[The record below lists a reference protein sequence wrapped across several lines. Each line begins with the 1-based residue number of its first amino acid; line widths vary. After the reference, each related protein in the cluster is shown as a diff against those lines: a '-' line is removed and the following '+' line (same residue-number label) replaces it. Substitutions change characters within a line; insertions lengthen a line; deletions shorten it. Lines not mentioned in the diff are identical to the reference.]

1 MKVKSL
7 ALAILVGLAGTAGIQ
22 TAQSTTEVDRLLEEA
37 TDATPQGAEA
47 AYQVGTLLLAGNG
60 VPKDVERGLL
70 YLERAANLNHVFANT
85 ALAQYYDEHQEN
97 PSARAKMLRFYQTA
111 ARLGDTNAQGRLGR
125 LLLDAVAGGRIDAS
139 QVEQTRQ
146 LARTYLEWAAKHGN
160 RYAQWELGQAL
171 RSGHGLD
178 QDRLEARRW
187 LSTAAEQGHSTAAYV
202 VAIDY
207 ADANNPDASDQMA
220 LRWMMKAA
228 ELGHSPAMLALA
240 QMFETGR
247 NVPQDLA
254 QAMTWVERARN
265 AGAPGAD
272 DAYSRINSARLERL
286 AHVEADAAT
295 IAQER
300 EEQDRRALIASAATE
315 IVRETAASTENGN
328 ATVVTSTTAAIRVP
342 TTLPAAAGGLTLDQ
356 PLPIDEKGAL
366 AYITDLRSRIDAL
379 AHENAD
385 LRTQVASLT
394 AERDEALA
402 RVAELDQRFIALRAE
417 MEALR
422 GGVAPA
428 QQVAQIVEAP
438 RPAAESAR
446 LLQRGNEA
454 FAARDFAAASAAY
467 TKAAELGDAE
477 AINNLATLHM
487 RGAGVAVDIDKAI
500 TMYERAARLG
510 FAPAAQ
516 NLVFI
521 YTRGEGVP
529 INPRMAAQ
537 WQRRADELASVV
549 SQSVAM
555 RG

>member
-1 MKVKSL
+1 MKAKSL
-7 ALAILVGLAGTAGIQ
+7 ALAILVGLAGTAGIR
-22 TAQSTTEVDRLLEEA
+22 TAQSTTEIDRLMEEA

-47 AYQVGTLLLAGNG
+47 AYQVGTLLLAGKG

-85 ALAQYYDEHQEN
+85 SLAQYYDEHQEN
-97 PSARAKMLRFYQTA
+97 PSARAKMLRHYQTA

-125 LLLDAVAGGRIDAS
+125 LLLDAVAGERIEAG

-207 ADANNPDASDQMA
+207 ADPNNPDASDEMA

-286 AHVEADAAT
+286 AQVEADAAT

-300 EEQDRRALIASAATE
+300 EEQDRRALVASAASE
-315 IVRETAASTENGN
+315 IVRETAAAPGAE
-328 ATVVTSTTAAIRVP
+328 TTAAVTSASVRIP
-342 TTLPAAAGGLTLDQ
+342 ATLPAAAGGLTLDQ

-366 AYITDLRSRIDAL
+366 AYITELRTRIDSL
-379 AHENAD
+379 AQENAD
-385 LRTQVASLT
+385 LRTQIATLT
-394 AERDEALA
+394 TERDQALA
-402 RVAELDQRFIALRAE
+402 RVAELDQKFIALRAE

-446 LLQRGNEA
+446 LLQRGNQA
-454 FAARDFAAASAAY
+454 FAGRDFAAAAAAY
-467 TKAAELGDAE
+467 GEAAELGDAE

-487 RGAGVAVDIDKAI
+487 RGAGVAVDIDRAI
-500 TMYERAARLG
+500 TLYERAARLG

>member
-7 ALAILVGLAGTAGIQ
+7 ALAILVGLAGTAGIR
-22 TAQSTTEVDRLLEEA
+22 TAQSTTEIDRLMEQA

-47 AYQVGTLLLAGNG
+47 AYQVGTLLLAGKG

-97 PSARAKMLRFYQTA
+97 PSARAKMLRYYQTA

-125 LLLDAVAGGRIDAS
+125 LLLDAVAGERIDAA

-207 ADANNPDASDQMA
+207 ADANNPDASNEMA

-286 AHVEADAAT
+286 AQVEADAAT

-315 IVRETAASTENGN
+315 IVRETAATADAGT
-328 ATVVTSTTAAIRVP
+328 APAVTSATATIRVP
-342 TTLPAAAGGLTLDQ
+342 ATLPAASGGLTLDQ

-366 AYITDLRSRIDAL
+366 AYITELRTRIDAL
-379 AHENAD
+379 AQENAD

-454 FAARDFAAASAAY
+454 FAARDFAAAAAAY
-467 TKAAELGDAE
+467 GKAAELGDAE

-487 RGAGVAVDIDKAI
+487 RGAGVAVDIDRAI

-529 INPRMAAQ
+529 INPRMVAQ
-537 WQRRADELASVV
+537 WQRRADELASVG
-549 SQSVAM
+549 SEAMAM